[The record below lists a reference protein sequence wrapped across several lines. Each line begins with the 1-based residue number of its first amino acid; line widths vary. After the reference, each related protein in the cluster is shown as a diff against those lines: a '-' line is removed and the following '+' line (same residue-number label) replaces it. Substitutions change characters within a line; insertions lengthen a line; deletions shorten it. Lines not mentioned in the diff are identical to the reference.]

1 MMRQK
6 GFSIV
11 ELMIAIAL
19 SLLLGIGI
27 FQVFTSNQQ
36 SARLTQALVEVQ
48 DTGRLSLDLIAR
60 DIRNA
65 GYWGCA
71 GALNRVNSTIDAGGI
86 DYDAD
91 IHGIGIAGNQGG
103 VSAMDDVA
111 AGVTIDGFN
120 VVAGTD
126 VLQLRSMAS
135 DGLSIAKPM
144 PTVAAALF
152 VTDNNSFAQGDVL
165 AVSDCQSADVFQI
178 TNVNTSGGA
187 NNLVHNTGTEAPGNT
202 TNSLSRQYDT
212 GSQILRPT
220 FRSYFLNENADGV
233 RRLMYRN
240 ESDVTTV
247 FADNVEEFQLMFG
260 VDSTGDGVA
269 DLFVSG
275 TTIDDTITAGGAYD
289 YDDVLTIDVRLRI
302 ASSTTGVVDEGI
314 LYTWNGGVALP
325 VAIDEGRLRREFT
338 TVSTVRSRIP

>member
-1 MMRQK
+1 MILQR

-71 GALNRVNSTIDAGGI
+71 GALNRVNSTIDTDGT
-86 DYDAD
+86 DYDAN
-91 IHGIGIAGNQGG
+91 IHGIGAAGTQGG
-103 VSAMDDVA
+103 VSAIDNVA
-111 AGVTIDGFN
+111 AGTTIDGFA
-120 VVAGTD
+120 VVESTD
-126 VLQLRSMAS
+126 VIELRSMAS
-135 DGLSIAKPM
+135 DGLSIAQPM
-144 PTVAAALF
+144 PTVSAALF
-152 VTDNNSFAQGDVL
+152 VNDNNDFAAGDVL

-178 TNVNTSGGA
+178 TNVNTSSGA
-187 NNLVHNTGTEAPGNT
+187 NNLVHNTGTVDPGNS

-220 FRSYFLNENADGV
+220 FRSYFLNEQDGV
-233 RRLMYRN
+233 RRLMFRN

-247 FADNVEEFQLMFG
+247 FADNVEDFQLMFG
-260 VDSTGDGVA
+260 VDSTGDRVA
-269 DLFVSG
+269 DLFVNG
-275 TTIDDTITAGGAYD
+275 TTIANTIAAGGAYD
-289 YDDVLTIDVRLRI
+289 YDDVLTIEVRMRVVS
-302 ASSTTGVVDEGI
+302 AATGVVDEGI
-314 LYTWNGGVALP
+314 LYAWNGGVALP
-325 VAIDEGRLRREFT
+325 SADDEGRLRREFS
-338 TVSTVRSRIP
+338 TVSSVRSRIP